1 MSLFAEICLQL
12 PSIISLSPTLNRQ
25 CLKVRFLSFTGKVG
39 SVWDKADRL
48 LVGDVY
54 MVHTDILLSNG
65 VPP

>member
-1 MSLFAEICLQL
+1 
-12 PSIISLSPTLNRQ
+12 LSPTLNRQ